1 MIMAVKKQLIFPLIA
16 GMLAVIA
23 FVPALYF
30 YREYTNTK
38 KTLETTK
45 SEMAKTGNAF
55 ITDLR
60 LVMLLPDEEPTIA
73 TVDDVEKVKMNA
85 FFTNAET
92 GDKVVIFKSMKKA
105 ILYRPSIKKI
115 IDMAPVNVASA
126 SSKSVSES
134 ITPTPEQK
142 LTVGSYQFIL
152 YNGTTKVGLTK
163 GYTTVVE
170 EKVAGAKV
178 IDTDNAA
185 KNDYQTSLLVDLK
198 GTRGGDAAIIAKSL
212 GLTVSPLPAG
222 ETASQSADFLVI
234 LGADQK

>member
-1 MIMAVKKQLIFPLIA
+1 MVGKKQLILPLIA
-16 GMLAVIA
+16 GIVVVVA

-38 KTLETTK
+38 KSLETAK

-60 LVMLLPDEEPTIA
+60 TVMLLPDEEPTIA

-115 IDMAPVNVASA
+115 IDMAPVNVASTPA
-126 SSKSVSES
+126 TSVSPPV
-134 ITPTPEQK
+134 TPTSAQK
-142 LTVGSYQFIL
+142 MTIGSYQFIL
-152 YNGTTKVGLTK
+152 YNGTPKVGLTK
-163 GYTTVVE
+163 GYTTIVE
-170 EKVAGAKV
+170 EKIAGAKV

-185 KNDYQTSLLVDLK
+185 KKDYQTSLLIDVK
-198 GTRGGDAAIIAKSL
+198 GTRGSDAAAIATSL
-212 GLTVSPLPAG
+212 GLIVSPLPEG
-222 ETASQSADFLVI
+222 ETASASADFLVI

>member
-1 MIMAVKKQLIFPLIA
+1 MAVKKHLIIPLI
-16 GMLAVIA
+16 GGVLAVIA

-30 YREYTNTK
+30 YREYSHTK

-45 SEMAKTGNAF
+45 TEMAKSGNAF
-55 ITDLR
+55 VADLR
-60 LVMLLPDEEPTIA
+60 SVMLLPDGEEPTIA

-115 IDMAPVNVASA
+115 IDMAPVNVASSPA
-126 SSKSVSES
+126 TSVSTS
-134 ITPTPEQK
+134 ASPTPIQK
-142 LTVGSYQFIL
+142 LNTGSYQFIL

-163 GYTTVVE
+163 GYATIIE
-170 EKVAGAKV
+170 EKIAGAKV

-185 KNDYQTSLLVDLK
+185 KKDYQTSLLVDVK
-198 GTRGGDAAIIAKSL
+198 GTRGSDATEVAKSL

-222 ETASQSADFLVI
+222 ETASASADFLII

>member
-1 MIMAVKKQLIFPLIA
+1 MAVKKQLIVPLIA
-16 GMLAVIA
+16 GVLAVIA

-60 LVMLLPDEEPTIA
+60 AVMLLPDEEPTIA

-126 SSKSVSES
+126 PSKTVSES
-134 ITPTPEQK
+134 VTPTPK
-142 LTVGSYQFIL
+142 SVVGSPYTFIL

-163 GYTTVVE
+163 GYTTIVE
-170 EKVAGAKV
+170 EKIVGATV
-178 IDTDNAA
+178 VDTDNAV
-185 KNDYQTSLLVDLK
+185 KKDYQTSMLSDIK
-198 GTRGGDAAIIAKSL
+198 GTKGDDATAIAKIL

-222 ETASQSADFLVI
+222 ETASQSADFLII